1 MNPEI
6 ENRLR
11 SKFDSF
17 PNMLTESRP
26 NAEEI
31 EQAAAELGVPF
42 TDDYIEFVRK
52 SGGAM
57 VGDYPIFGLRP
68 VSVMGKRRW
77 SVVEMTKAYRQRSV
91 PGTDG
96 WVVFSEDHAGNPVG
110 FDANGAVWTHDHDF
124 GGITQLSNSLE
135 QYVRERWLKI
145 A

>member
-1 MNPEI
+1 MI
-6 ENRLR
+6 NRLR
-11 SKFDSF
+11 SEFDSF

-26 NAEEI
+26 NAEKI

-42 TDDYIEFVRK
+42 TDDYIEFVRE

-57 VGDYPIFGLRP
+57 AGAYPILGLRL

-77 SVVEMTKAYRQRSV
+77 SVVEITKAYRHRSI

-96 WVVFSEDHAGNPVG
+96 GVVFSEDHARNPVG

-124 GGITQLSNSLE
+124 GGITQLRDSFK
-135 QYVRERWLKI
+135 QYVRER
-145 A
+145 